1 MDFDTVHKNIVII
14 PDADPNTVGAFVWWT
29 LNGELNLSNL
39 EANWHQELS
48 KYPLPAP
55 PSEATALRRA
65 VMELQKQRRLA
76 RSLPD
81 DRSGYAIVDESPDPV
96 TTLSYNV
103 ALQVWNEKGTLYF
116 NPLDH
121 PLRNT
126 ITTAYDRH
134 LVTIG
139 SDDVRHW
146 LTHKVLPLALAV
158 TLRQG
163 GGVYFIPDR
172 CIRDF
177 RLILHGIKSASA
189 HRIFAVPAQRSED
202 AVAGVLDAIC
212 TETED
217 EIEQMNKKLN
227 EEGLG
232 KRALN
237 TQLGHCN
244 QQIEKLK
251 RYEELLGT
259 KQNVITDRLMLLR
272 AQFTE
277 AMLREDT

>member
-1 MDFDTVHKNIVII
+1 
-14 PDADPNTVGAFVWWT
+14 
-29 LNGELNLSNL
+29 
-39 EANWHQELS
+39 
-48 KYPLPAP
+48 
-55 PSEATALRRA
+55 
-65 VMELQKQRRLA
+65 MELQKQRRLA

-96 TTLSYNV
+96 TTLAYNIT
-103 ALQVWNEKGTLYF
+103 LQVWNEKGTLHF
-116 NPLDH
+116 NPLGH
-121 PLRNT
+121 HLQNT

-177 RLILHGIKSASA
+177 RLILQAIKASSA

-212 TETED
+212 NETEE
-217 EIEQMNKKLN
+217 EITQMNKKLT
-227 EEGLG
+227 EGDLG

-237 TQLGHCN
+237 TQLGQCD
-244 QQIEKLK
+244 QQIEKLR
-251 RYEELLGT
+251 RYEELLGI
-259 KQNVITDRLMLLR
+259 KQDVIKDRLMVLR

-277 AMLREDT
+277 AMLREE